1 MEFAIDFNDLSFND
15 DDFLVK
21 ELDAYWVSTGST
33 KYPPFEVLKVE
44 VKDFKELEKL
54 LEKVNKGRNISEH
67 YSAVISFDSPAIYLC
82 NKV

>member
-1 MEFAIDFNDLSFND
+1 MEFTIDWNDQNFND

-67 YSAVISFDSPAIYLC
+67 YSAVISFDSPAIYLD